1 MIILDW
7 QIFIKHFL
15 NAGPIRSPK
24 DHSSELHSNGMGGT
38 MKALRDCWSLLS
50 HPVPTAPQHRGY
62 ELCLLG
68 GPQEGL
74 WKTMEEDLPAFR
86 GQGPTACRILK
97 CTRT

>member
-68 GPQEGL
+68 DPRKVYGKQWRKISLHSEGKGP
-74 WKTMEEDLPAFR
+74 LPAGF
-86 GQGPTACRILK
+86 
-97 CTRT
+97 